1 MIEQKDKLLKL
12 NELREIIPVSRATIY
27 RLAAKIPLLKPIKIG
42 GSTFWSE
49 NNVKVYVEELKTKN
63 MNILTNKLPDNLTN
77 LQK

>member
-27 RLAAKIPLLKPIKIG
+27 RLATKIPLLKPIKIG

-63 MNILTNKLPDNLTN
+63 MNILTNKLSDNLTN
-77 LQK
+77 LQQ